1 MTEYKNNSFRKF
13 YEIDDFIGSGE
24 FADIYNGKNIQTNEE
39 VAIKLAGKDTI
50 KKYLIN
56 HNIPND
62 KENLNKYIN
71 ILTNEVKYMKI
82 LQKENETVNDNVVKI
97 KDCYYDD
104 KEFAIIMELCDTNL
118 YNHVLDK
125 GRGLNSKEIYY
136 ILSQL
141 NNSFKIMNKNEIL
154 HRALRIE
161 NILIK
166 YKNKE
171 KDEFIAK
178 LKLTD
183 DCCSLKDSYN
193 ILSDKFYDNRWIY
206 ALEVLNEGEYTEE
219 SDLWS
224 LGILIYLLYFKKYP
238 FIGDNIKE
246 VKEAIYNNKL
256 ERLNEIENPD
266 LIDLIN
272 KLLVLEPKKRIN
284 WEQYFEHPFFR
295 KKQDYKKYYKK
306 GEIIGKG
313 GLGVVYKG
321 EDLITHEKKAIKIM
335 SKIRVK
341 EINLESLMLLNKI

>member
-13 YEIDDFIGSGE
+13 YEIDDFIGSGG
-24 FADIYNGKNIQTNEE
+24 FADIYNGKNKQTNEE

-50 KKYLIN
+50 ENYFIN

-104 KEFAIIMELCDTNL
+104 KEFAIIMELCDTHL

-136 ILSQL
+136 ILGQL

-206 ALEVLNEGEYTEE
+206 SLEVLNEGEYTEE

-224 LGILIYLLYFKKYP
+224 LETFSC
-238 FIGDNIKE
+238 
-246 VKEAIYNNKL
+246 
-256 ERLNEIENPD
+256 
-266 LIDLIN
+266 
-272 KLLVLEPKKRIN
+272 
-284 WEQYFEHPFFR
+284 FFVR
-295 KKQDYKKYYKK
+295 
-306 GEIIGKG
+306 
-313 GLGVVYKG
+313 
-321 EDLITHEKKAIKIM
+321 
-335 SKIRVK
+335 S
-341 EINLESLMLLNKI
+341 SW